1 MSTGG
6 RSLVASRSDQAIQE
20 HEDVSESLMD
30 STIDEYL
37 AICTAVAQS
46 MGASIEEHEISRK
59 VVVLTGKLEGKPC
72 AVVSPLPS
80 LRVPAT
86 TLGSVIRSAGKG
98 KAKLILLSV
107 FGDDKTAS
115 RDKNIVASRTG
126 AEFLAAAKRTSAFRK
141 LDYRLHRGQEGGRP
155 GSSRKIRDLMKYAR
169 ERYDAGDFGSSLKA
183 VKSAES
189 LDPLSDEAFRLEGN
203 IHLKKGEFDLA
214 LLSFDAAIRLR
225 PDEVDNLFGKAST
238 LYMLGRYEDEL
249 NCYDQILKLKPK
261 HRGALQNRG
270 ATLQHIGRLKEAVQ
284 AYEKLLRLKKNDVS
298 VMKNLAIARYSL
310 GNAEGA
316 LRMLD
321 AILAVDNNEPRALRM
336 KGLILA
342 EQGRDE
348 ALGYL
353 MRFSSSEKDE
363 NVLALIESLK
373 QRLETKAAAEAVPME
388 AEAAN
393 LPATTEVQAI
403 GQHDDSGIRPI
414 EENAEAVPP
423 PPPVRSMVE
432 RLEKAGFLSGE
443 KSLLGALRLL
453 RSINTREAAEAAS
466 DIWRRLKE
474 AAKGQQAS
482 PEVYA
487 LMEEEAFE
495 LGEYEKA
502 EKLAGTLLS
511 WLPGG
516 ANKLRH
522 AADLAFSGNIDD
534 AISELSGNDTA
545 LGASVLSSLW
555 LMSWNPGKAQRF
567 AGKGEGT
574 EPFTAV
580 NRGMVL
586 MEKRGPAYALD
597 YFVASDQKNIAMM
610 NNRAVCLLLGGDI
623 KGSMELLHQCAAEG
637 KWQYLFN
644 LGACLLEAGKY
655 AEGAES
661 LRSSIAVHDSG
672 IARNSLGVALA
683 KMNDYEGA
691 KREFEAALSSSTP
704 YPVAAKNLKKLM
716 KQRATA

>member
-6 RSLVASRSDQAIQE
+6 RSLVASRGEQTMQE
-20 HEDVSESLMD
+20 QDIISEILMD
-30 STIDEYL
+30 STIDEYV

-59 VVVLTGKLEGKPC
+59 VVVLTGRIEGKPC

-86 TLGSVIRSAGKG
+86 TLGTVIGSAGRG

-107 FGDDKTAS
+107 FGDDKAAS
-115 RDKNIVASRTG
+115 RDKSNVTAKTG
-126 AEFLAAAKRTSAFRK
+126 QEFLHSAKRTSAFRT
-141 LDYRLHRGQEGGRP
+141 LESRLHRGREGEKPER
-155 GSSRKIRDLMKYAR
+155 SRKVRDLMKSAR
-169 ERYDAGDFGSSLKA
+169 QRYDAGDFGSSLKA
-183 VKSAES
+183 VKSVES
-189 LDPLSDEAFRLEGN
+189 LEPLSDEAFRLEGN
-203 IHLKKGEFDLA
+203 IHLKGGELDLA
-214 LLSFDAAIRLR
+214 LLSFDSAIRIK

-249 NCYDQILKLKPK
+249 NCYDQILKIKPK

-284 AYEKLLRLKKNDVS
+284 AYERLLRLKKHDVS

-310 GNAEGA
+310 GDAEGA

-321 AILAVDNNEPRALRM
+321 AILAVENNEPRALRM

-342 EQGRDE
+342 EQGREE
-348 ALGYL
+348 ALVYL

-363 NVLALIESLK
+363 NVLAVIESLK
-373 QRLETKAAAEAVPME
+373 QRLQAKAAAEAVPME
-388 AEAAN
+388 VEEAR

-403 GQHDDSGIRPI
+403 GRHDDSGLQPI
-414 EENAEAVPP
+414 EETANAVAP
-423 PPPVRSMVE
+423 PPPVRSMAE
-432 RLEKAGFLSGE
+432 KLEKAGFLSGE
-443 KSLLGALRLL
+443 KSMLGALRLL
-453 RSINTREAAEAAS
+453 RGINTKEAAEAAS
-466 DIWRRLKE
+466 DIWNRLKE
-474 AAKGQQAS
+474 AAEGKQAS
-482 PEVYA
+482 HEVIA

-495 LGEYEKA
+495 SGQYERA
-502 EKLAGTLLS
+502 EKLAATLLS
-511 WLPGG
+511 VLPGKES
-516 ANKLRH
+516 KLRH
-522 AADLAFSGNIDD
+522 ASDLAFSGNTDD

-545 LGASVLSSLW
+545 LGASALSSLW
-555 LMSWNPGKAQRF
+555 LMSWKPGKAHRF
-567 AGKGEGT
+567 TGMGEEA

-580 NRGMVL
+580 NRGMVM

-597 YFVASDQKNIAMM
+597 YFGSSDQKNTAMI
-610 NNRAVCLLLGGDI
+610 NNRAVCLLLGGDV
-623 KGSMELLHQCAAEG
+623 KRSMELLHQCAAAG

-644 LGACLLEAGKY
+644 LGACQLEAGKY

-661 LRSSIAVHDSG
+661 LRSSLAVHDSG

-691 KREFEAALSSSTP
+691 KREFEAALSSSAP
-704 YPVAAKNLKKLM
+704 CPVAERNLKKLM
-716 KQRATA
+716 KQRAAA

>member
-6 RSLVASRSDQAIQE
+6 RSLVASRSEQAIQE

-86 TLGSVIRSAGKG
+86 TLGSVISSAGKG
-98 KAKLILLSV
+98 KTKLILLSV

-115 RDKNIVASRTG
+115 RDRSIVTSKTG
-126 AEFLAAAKRTSAFRK
+126 AEFLVAAKRTSAFRK
-141 LDYRLHRGQEGGRP
+141 LDYRLHRGQEGERP

-169 ERYDAGDFGSSLKA
+169 EKYDAGDFGSSLKA
-183 VKSAES
+183 VKSVES
-189 LDPLSDEAFRLEGN
+189 LEPLSDEAFRLEGN

-214 LLSFDAAIRLR
+214 LLSFDSAIGLR

-348 ALGYL
+348 ALDYL

-388 AEAAN
+388 VEEAN
-393 LPATTEVQAI
+393 PPATTEVQAI
-403 GQHDDSGIRPI
+403 GQHDDSGMRPI
-414 EENAEAVPP
+414 EENAEAVA
-423 PPPVRSMVE
+423 PPPVRSMAE

-453 RSINTREAAEAAS
+453 RSINTKEAAEAAS

-482 PEVYA
+482 PEVSA

-511 WLPGG
+511 GLPGS

-555 LMSWNPGKAQRF
+555 LMSWKPGKAQRF
-567 AGKGEGT
+567 TGKGEGP

-623 KGSMELLHQCAAEG
+623 KGSMELLHQCAAAG

-704 YPVAAKNLKKLM
+704 YPVAGKNLKKLM

>member
-6 RSLVASRSDQAIQE
+6 RSLVASRSEQAIQE

-59 VVVLTGKLEGKPC
+59 VVVLKGKLEGKPC

-86 TLGSVIRSAGKG
+86 TLDSVISSAGKG
-98 KAKLILLSV
+98 KTKLILLSV
-107 FGDDKTAS
+107 FGDDRTAS
-115 RDKNIVASRTG
+115 RDRSIVTSKTG
-126 AEFLAAAKRTSAFRK
+126 TEFLVAAKRTSAFRK
-141 LDYRLHRGQEGGRP
+141 LDYRLHRGQEGEKP
-155 GSSRKIRDLMKYAR
+155 GSSRKVRDLMKYAR

-183 VKSAES
+183 VKSVES
-189 LDPLSDEAFRLEGN
+189 LEPLSDEAFRLEGN

-214 LLSFDAAIRLR
+214 LLSFDSAIGLK

-249 NCYDQILKLKPK
+249 NCYDQILKLRPK

-348 ALGYL
+348 ALDYL

-388 AEAAN
+388 VEEAN
-393 LPATTEVQAI
+393 PPATTEVQAI
-403 GQHDDSGIRPI
+403 GQHDDSGMRPI
-414 EENAEAVPP
+414 EENAEAVA
-423 PPPVRSMVE
+423 PPPVRSMAE

-453 RSINTREAAEAAS
+453 RSINTKEAAEAAS

-482 PEVYA
+482 PEVSA

-511 WLPGG
+511 GLPGS

-555 LMSWNPGKAQRF
+555 LMSWKPGKAQRF
-567 AGKGEGT
+567 TGKGEGP

-623 KGSMELLHQCAAEG
+623 RGSMELLHQCAAAG

-704 YPVAAKNLKKLM
+704 YPVAGKNLKKLM

>member
-1 MSTGG
+1 M
-6 RSLVASRSDQAIQE
+6 ASRSEQAIQE

-59 VVVLTGKLEGKPC
+59 VVVLKGKLEGKPC

-86 TLGSVIRSAGKG
+86 TLDSVISSAGKG
-98 KAKLILLSV
+98 KTKLILLSV
-107 FGDDKTAS
+107 FGDDRTAS
-115 RDKNIVASRTG
+115 RDRSIVTSKTG
-126 AEFLAAAKRTSAFRK
+126 TEFLVAAKRTSAFRK
-141 LDYRLHRGQEGGRP
+141 LDYRLHRGQEGEKP
-155 GSSRKIRDLMKYAR
+155 GSSRKVRDLMKYAR

-183 VKSAES
+183 VKSVES
-189 LDPLSDEAFRLEGN
+189 LEPLSDEAFRLEGN

-214 LLSFDAAIRLR
+214 LLSFDSAIGLK

-249 NCYDQILKLKPK
+249 NCYDQILKLRPK

-348 ALGYL
+348 ALDYL

-388 AEAAN
+388 VEEAN
-393 LPATTEVQAI
+393 PPATTEVQAI
-403 GQHDDSGIRPI
+403 GQHDDSGMRPI
-414 EENAEAVPP
+414 EENAEAVA
-423 PPPVRSMVE
+423 PPPVRSMAE

-453 RSINTREAAEAAS
+453 RSINTKEAAEAAS

-482 PEVYA
+482 PEVSA

-511 WLPGG
+511 GLPGS

-555 LMSWNPGKAQRF
+555 LMSWKPGKAQRF
-567 AGKGEGT
+567 TGKGEGP

-623 KGSMELLHQCAAEG
+623 RGSMELLHQCAAAG

-704 YPVAAKNLKKLM
+704 YPVAGKNLKKLM